1 MDTIILKISSLG
13 TIYGDNG
20 FEMIFEDFL
29 NKMEKNIKSDEYSI
43 IFNEGDINFDIIFD
57 KNKYILELDSEEK
70 KNFIEGKYRNNIFIL
85 KRLADKKLQINKSK
99 AEKEAE
105 KKKKEAEKEKKEE
118 VKQKIIDDADKD
130 ILPNDEAKLIYLN
143 ELKKRRNKVFPTS
156 LKVAFED
163 DLMNF
168 DDYKICF
175 FDVFLYSLAHLCLM
189 ALDAAIGC
197 IGVYFIGLF
206 FNASPLFALGGIIIG
221 ALTLPIRKLLKFYLP
236 SLKKAF
242 DERKLLTHK
251 INALEDSLKY
261 KQAKSIVTSSFDNS
275 LTEPVKSY
283 AYQFKDVIFG
293 EISDLL
299 DRVEY
304 IDNVEDK
311 AKLNREIKTILIEYQ
326 KGIAQIENADA
337 LESFSGQN
345 IFNLQRIITNKLLN
359 VEEKLTNIRAKNI
372 SAAEFQKEMDIL
384 NNRLGSGDS
393 IEIDK
398 AEIDGIIEAKSR
410 REPVPVLVLKRD
422 IKQERA

>member
-1 MDTIILKISSLG
+1 MEKIILKISSLG

-57 KNKYILELDSEEK
+57 GDKYILELDSEEK
-70 KNFIEGKYRNNIFIL
+70 KNFLEGKYSNNVFRL
-85 KRLADKKLQINKSK
+85 KRLADKKLQINKT
-99 AEKEAE
+99 EEA
-105 KKKKEAEKEKKEE
+105 
-118 VKQKIIDDADKD
+118 KQKIIDDADKD

-143 ELKKRRNKVFPTS
+143 ELKKRRKWPIINSLIEAFQDAIIDSYNYRITEDEIDFSAVFVHFIVR
-156 LKVAFED
+156 LFGIV
-163 DLMNF
+163 M
-168 DDYKICF
+168 
-175 FDVFLYSLAHLCLM
+175 
-189 ALDAAIGC
+189 G
-197 IGVYFIGLF
+197 GFIGLLGGGVIGLL
-206 FNASPLFALGGIIIG
+206 FNNSYPVLARSIALGGTIIG
-221 ALTLPIRKLLKFYLP
+221 ALSPPIKHLFEFYLP
-236 SLKKAF
+236 SLKEAL
-242 DERKLLTHK
+242 DEKKILTHK
-251 INALEDSLKY
+251 IKALEDSLKY

-311 AKLNREIKTILIEYQ
+311 AKLKREIKTILIEYQ
-326 KGIAQIENADA
+326 KGLVQIENADA

-345 IFNLQRIITNKLLN
+345 IFNLQRIIRYKLLK
-359 VEEKLTNIRAKNI
+359 VEEKLTNIRSKSI
-372 SAAEFQKEMDIL
+372 SAAEFQKERDIL
-384 NNRLGSGDS
+384 NNRLGPGNS

-398 AEIDGIIEAKSR
+398 AEIDGIIEARSR
-410 REPVPVLVLKRD
+410 KEPVPVLVLKRD